1 MDILAADGIKITL
14 GEVSKT
20 AGQIRTLNQTLS
32 IRLEE
37 IKKEMN
43 ALASVWNS
51 DSSNTIRGNF
61 NALAPRFEEYRQ
73 VVDSYAKFLDN
84 TVTNYNQA
92 ETAINNNASSFK

>member
-1 MDILAADGIKITL
+1 MAADGIKITL

-20 AGQIRTLNQTLS
+20 AGQIRSLNQNLA

-37 IKKEMN
+37 IKKEVN
-43 ALASVWNS
+43 SLASSWNS
-51 DSSNTIRGNF
+51 YSSNTIRGNF

-73 VVDSYAKFLDN
+73 VVDSYSKFLDN

>member
-1 MDILAADGIKITL
+1 MAVDGIKISL

-20 AGQIRTLNQTLS
+20 AGQIRTLNQNLATT
-32 IRLEE
+32 LEE

-43 ALASVWNS
+43 ALSATWQS
-51 DSSNTIRGNF
+51 DASNTIRGNF

-84 TVTNYNQA
+84 TVTNYNTA
-92 ETAINNNASSFK
+92 ETAINNNASAFK